1 MSVLI
6 IAEIGSTH
14 DGSFGIARHS
24 QRTAIESGATAV
36 KFQTH
41 IPEAESTR
49 SAPAPAFFSAE
60 PRFEYFRR
68 TGFSEPQWTALAAEC
83 REAGAE
89 FISSPFS
96 EEAVDLLERTGIDRY
111 KIPSGEVTNVPLIEA
126 VAKTG
131 KKVLLSS
138 GMTSWDELD
147 RAVDAVLKHHDRLVV
162 MQCTSEYPC
171 PYEQVGLN
179 VMLEMRDRYK
189 LPVGLSDHTLTP
201 HAAVA
206 AVTLGA
212 SVVEKHF
219 TLSKH
224 LYGSDAKHSMEPGEF
239 AAMADGIRA
248 AAIMRDARV
257 DKNAIDRYA
266 DMRRVFTKSIVTVL
280 PIPRGTVIT
289 REMLGI
295 KKPGTG
301 LSPDRLDEVVG
312 RVASVDLAEDTVIT
326 PEAVGLPP
334 RT

>member
-24 QRTAIESGATAV
+24 QRAAIEAGATAV

-41 IPEAESTR
+41 IPDAESTR
-49 SAPAPAFFSAE
+49 SAPAPAFFSGE

-68 TGFSEPQWTALAAEC
+68 TGFSASQWASLAAEC
-83 REAGAE
+83 RELGAE

-111 KIPSGEVTNVPLIEA
+111 KIPSGEVTNLPLIDA
-126 VAKTG
+126 VARTSKP
-131 KKVLLSS
+131 VLLSS
-138 GMTSWDELD
+138 GMTSWAEVD
-147 RAVDAVLKHHDRLVV
+147 RAVNTVLAHHDRLVV

-179 VMLEMRDRYK
+179 VMIEMRDRYNA
-189 LPVGLSDHTLTP
+189 PVGLSDHTLTP

-212 SVVEKHF
+212 SVIEKHF
-219 TLSKH
+219 TLSKQ
-224 LYGSDAKHSMEPGEF
+224 LYGSDAKHSMEPHEF
-239 AAMADGIRA
+239 AAMCDGIRA
-248 AAIMRDARV
+248 AAIMRDVRV
-257 DKNAIDRYA
+257 DKDAIDRFK
-266 DMRRVFTKSIVTVL
+266 DMRRVFQKSIVATVA
-280 PIPRGTVIT
+280 IPRGTLIT

-301 LSPDRLDEVVG
+301 LSPDRLNDVVG
-312 RVASVDLAEDTVIT
+312 RVAGVDLAEDTVIS
-326 PEAVGLPP
+326 PEAVGLPS